1 MFKSLKGLPSL
12 EFVSS
17 PFYHVVSNEKLN
29 LTEYWKSEVIA
40 KQSLPF
46 ELPRP
51 QWGGMSRWVCTLSLG
66 EVGIKTYLMLVWPS
80 WHLQWDSRVPTCCSA
95 D

>member
-12 EFVSS
+12 EFISS

-51 QWGGMSRWVCTLSLG
+51 QRGGMSRWVCTLSAWEKWELKH
-66 EVGIKTYLMLVWPS
+66 I
-80 WHLQWDSRVPTCCSA
+80 
-95 D
+95 